1 MACGGSCV
9 VLETTRN
16 NCEVKIAGGK
26 AVKFKIIF

>member
-16 NCEVKIAGGK
+16 NCEVKLAGGK
-26 AVKFKIIF
+26 AAKFKIIF